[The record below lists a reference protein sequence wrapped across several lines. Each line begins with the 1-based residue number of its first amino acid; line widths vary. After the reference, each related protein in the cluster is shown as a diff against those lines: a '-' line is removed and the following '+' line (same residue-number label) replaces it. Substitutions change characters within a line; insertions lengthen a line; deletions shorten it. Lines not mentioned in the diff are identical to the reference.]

1 MNLTHLQEI
10 ERTLGFSYPASFVS
24 MFAEFQGLLST
35 EGFSRLFPGASL
47 MLSAPEIAAAQKDMP
62 EAFVPFMRE
71 MQPSWPDYYAFDLSS
86 DSPDFRV
93 VVWSDH
99 AVVMDWENFPVFL
112 AWTHEHIALNETS
125 P

>member
-1 MNLTHLQEI
+1 MSIQQLQEI

-24 MFAEFQGLLST
+24 MFAEFQALLGT
-35 EGFSRLFPGASL
+35 EGFRSLFPGASL
-47 MLSAPEIAAAQKDMP
+47 IWSAPDIAAAQADMP
-62 EAFVPFMRE
+62 AAFLPFMRE
-71 MQPSWPDYYAFDLSS
+71 VQPSWPEYYAFDLGSGG
-86 DSPDFRV
+86 PEFRV

-112 AWTHEHIALNETS
+112 AWIHEHIARDETS